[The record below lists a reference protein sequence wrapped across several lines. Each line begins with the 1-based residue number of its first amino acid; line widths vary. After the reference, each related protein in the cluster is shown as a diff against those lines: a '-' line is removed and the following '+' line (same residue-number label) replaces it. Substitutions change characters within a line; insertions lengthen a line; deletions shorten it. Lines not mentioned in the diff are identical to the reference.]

1 MSDRP
6 LTKTGANKAG
16 QRIAESEEPST
27 GDIEIVGR
35 WRDAHLPALE
45 AALDVLCQ
53 VTGGDPAYVLA
64 GRLKKFPTIVDKL
77 KRKKGNDRHQLKNMG
92 DIAGC
97 RIIVK
102 DLHSQEEM
110 RDRILAL
117 PQFSPDRL
125 HDYVEEPR
133 PSGYTAIHAYG
144 DFEVPQLDKPLSVEV
159 QIRTVK
165 QHLWATSVE
174 IYDSLMGTRLKF
186 GSSDDF
192 SAVMFCLLSYI
203 LNLRDMEDESM
214 LSEDNLSEFEDVVT
228 RASNLLNSNS
238 GILDRLMAADD
249 SFFVLPTPPHSEGDL
264 FLLDAN
270 FGEQLVSLTP
280 VPRNQAVDK
289 YKKIESQYE
298 KPECKLERH
307 DVVLVSTDDIKQLES
322 AYPNYFM
329 DASAFVNLL
338 TSIVNGGE

>member
-6 LTKTGANKAG
+6 LTKTMANKAG

-27 GDIEIVGR
+27 EDIETVER
-35 WRDAHLPALE
+35 WRAAHLPALE

-53 VTGGDPAYVLA
+53 VTENDPSYVLA

-77 KRKKGNDRHQLKNMG
+77 KRDKGDGQHQLKNMG

-117 PQFSPDRL
+117 PQFSSDRL
-125 HDYVEEPR
+125 RDYVKEPR
-133 PSGYTAIHAYG
+133 RSGYSAIHAYG
-144 DFEVPQLDKPLSVEV
+144 KFEVPLLDKPLSVEV

-186 GSSDDF
+186 NSSDDD
-192 SAVMFCLLSYI
+192 SARMFYVLSGI
-203 LNLRDMEDESM
+203 LYFRDMEEES
-214 LSEDNLSEFEDVVT
+214 LVSKENLSKLDELAAK
-228 RASNLLNSNS
+228 ASNLLRSHS
-238 GILDRLMAADD
+238 GILDRLMAARD

-280 VPRNQAVDK
+280 VPRTHAVDQYRK
-289 YKKIESQYE
+289 VESQYE
-298 KPECKLERH
+298 KPECRPERH

-329 DASAFVNLL
+329 DASAFVDLL
-338 TSIVNGGE
+338 TSVMNGGE